1 MSLDC
6 SYPITRLNGNEKL
19 LLTKIGFTSGDRMTL
34 LSPLEVFEHV
44 LPRVARAFDNSSGC
58 IAKTQG
64 NYVLTNVTREGSVQ
78 IFDHLVFHCERE
90 TALETRVFA
99 ECDLL
104 KHLAAAGLSEI
115 EVHRNLFFEHGDLVR
130 GGLFIS
136 DFKKKADESLLKNLS
151 GASG

>member
-1 MSLDC
+1 
-6 SYPITRLNGNEKL
+6 
-19 LLTKIGFTSGDRMTL
+19 
-34 LSPLEVFEHV
+34 LEVFEHV

-90 TALETRVFA
+90 TTLETRVFA

-115 EVHRNLFFEHGDLVR
+115 EVHRKPVFRTWGLGARWPVHFRFQEESRRIALEKLERSVWLIQSSLTFRELPTGRVR
-130 GGLFIS
+130 LASLIRCMKSWHRIS
-136 DFKKKADESLLKNLS
+136 LRV
-151 GASG
+151 